1 MKLVEALNE
10 MHEHYGGAG
19 WPRDWYSME
28 MDLGWAFVS
37 PSRPG
42 TIVVVA
48 NNHRVD
54 DLRYTH
60 SKGGAT
66 DAAAK
71 LLKTL
76 QQ

>member
-1 MKLVEALNE
+1 MKMVEAMTE
-10 MHEHYGGAG
+10 MHDHYGGAG

-42 TIVVVA
+42 MIVVA
-48 NNHRVD
+48 NNRRVD
-54 DLRYTH
+54 DVRYTDP
-60 SKGGAT
+60 KAAT
-66 DAAAK
+66 DAASK
-71 LLKTL
+71 LLRKL